1 MLQGRYVKNRE
12 EKQQAREESMSGW
25 DMQHGYFHNPRR
37 SKKYASRGKMW
48 ARLTHGRHPN
58 QSFLKG

>member
-1 MLQGRYVKNRE
+1 MLQTRDITKWRD
-12 EKQQAREESMSGW
+12 KQFRREESMSGW
-25 DMQHGYFHNPRR
+25 NMQNGYYHNPRR